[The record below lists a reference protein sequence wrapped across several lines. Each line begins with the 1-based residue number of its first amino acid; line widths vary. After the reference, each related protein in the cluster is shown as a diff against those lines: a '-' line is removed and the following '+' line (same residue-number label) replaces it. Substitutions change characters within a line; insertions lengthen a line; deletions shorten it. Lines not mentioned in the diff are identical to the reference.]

1 MAKQQSAEV
10 FSSLSLS
17 LSSMR
22 QRQRINVNSIY
33 TWRLLLFWMLLLLLM
48 LMLFAICAIYV
59 CSVQAFQWQM
69 NGMAQSTAQKDIE
82 QWTFSESLSLMFSL
96 SLSLSAFLFFT
107 TLETQWVLL
116 VITVVFNIKKIAS
129 AKKSIS
135 KHKSQ

>member
-96 SLSLSAFLFFT
+96 SPSLCISLLHYSGNTMST
-107 TLETQWVLL
+107 TSYYCCIQHKKNCER
-116 VITVVFNIKKIAS
+116 KKIN
-129 AKKSIS
+129 I
-135 KHKSQ
+135 QT